1 MSKRKTPVKKETKVL
16 SINLETQTAPK
27 VQEVRGRNYIE
38 YGAEGWVN
46 LYPQFLIDLYYN
58 SSTHAAIIN
67 TTADMIAGEDIVC
80 EDEENDNLELK
91 SFLNHANGKESLHEI
106 IKKISLDFKLQGG
119 FALNIIWNA
128 ERTKIAEIY
137 HVPVERLRVGI
148 PNEMGVI
155 DTFHIS
161 SDWSDTRQ
169 NPPQEV
175 PAFDLNDR
183 TSPSQILYSGTYSP
197 NMDIYHTPDYVAGCN
212 WALIDQKVSEFHL
225 SNIENSFSGSYF
237 ISFNNGV
244 PSQEERMRIEQSIV
258 DKFVGAKAAGK
269 FVLTFSDDKN
279 REPSITPINP
289 PDLDKQYT
297 TLQSLLLTNILTAHR
312 VVSPL
317 LFGIRDTSGLGNNA
331 NEMSEAF
338 DLYLNSVIKPY
349 QNHILSVLKK
359 LLSVNGI
366 NYPLTFI
373 QNKPLTNRFDT
384 ETLLSV
390 MTQDEIRSE
399 LGLEPLQKQED
410 VAKDFQKELPTF
422 DTKEEAIAEAERLGC
437 SGYHTHTENG
447 KTVYMPCEDH
457 EQITNLSKCGC
468 KHEFISPN
476 PCEEGYEAIGTK
488 IKDGRKVPNCVP
500 IKATKLSDY
509 IQKYGEDIPDDWEL
523 IDVENAD
530 GEHPQFD
537 FENELNSL
545 VNTELSKVEL
555 EEDSELDGVGGRRG
569 FVSGYFRVRYRY
581 THDDSQTN
589 VSGTSRDFCED
600 LMAADKIYTKEAIEG
615 MFNMNSELSP
625 SGSSGYDKFEFKGGA
640 YCEHYWQRLIFR
652 TSIGRG
658 MKRDLDDSMLVS
670 TAKARSEGFYPKAI
684 RDEWKTPKDMKNRG
698 SLKNKD

>member
-1 MSKRKTPVKKETKVL
+1 MSKRKTPVNKETKVL

-27 VQEVRGRNYIE
+27 VQEVRGRDYIE
-38 YGAEGWVN
+38 YGSEGWAN

-67 TTADMIAGEDIVC
+67 TTADMIAGEDLIC
-80 EDEENDNLELK
+80 EDEENDNIELK
-91 SFLNHANGKESLHEI
+91 SFLSNANGKESLHDI

-148 PNEMGVI
+148 PNEMGVV
-155 DTFHIS
+155 DTFHIC

-244 PSQEERMRIEQSIV
+244 PSQEERMQIENSIV
-258 DKFVGAKAAGK
+258 EKFVGAKAAGK

-297 TLQSLLLTNILTAHR
+297 TLQSLLLTNILTSHR

-349 QNHILSVLKK
+349 QNHILNVLKK
-359 LLSVNGI
+359 LLTVNGI

-384 ETLLSV
+384 DTLLSV
-390 MTQDEIRSE
+390 MTQEEIRSE
-399 LGLEPLQKQED
+399 LGLEPLKKEEEVVD
-410 VAKDFQKELPTF
+410 DFEKELPTF
-422 DTKEEAIAEAERLGC
+422 DTKEEAIAEAKKLGC

-447 KTVYMPCEDH
+447 KTLYMPCENH
-457 EQITNLSKCGC
+457 EQITSLTEQLNFK
-468 KHEFISPN
+468 
-476 PCEEGYEAIGTK
+476 
-488 IKDGRKVPNCVP
+488 
-500 IKATKLSDY
+500 DY
-509 IQKYGEDIPDDWEL
+509 IQKYGEDIPEDWEL
-523 IDVENAD
+523 IDAENAE
-530 GEHPQFD
+530 GEHPEFN
-537 FENELNSL
+537 FEDTLNELC
-545 VNTELSKVEL
+545 NTELSKIEL
-555 EEDSELDGVGGRRG
+555 EEESELDGLGGKRG

-581 THDDSQTN
+581 THDDSQVNET
-589 VSGTSRDFCED
+589 GTSRDFCQD
-600 LMAADKIYTKEAIEG
+600 LMSADKIYTKEVIEG
-615 MFNMNSELSP
+615 MFNENSSF
-625 SGSSGYDKFEFKGGA
+625 GAGKKGGGYDKFEFKGGA

-698 SLKNKD
+698 SLKNK

>member
-1 MSKRKTPVKKETKVL
+1 MSKRKINTKQETKVL

-27 VQEVRGRNYIE
+27 VQEVRGRDYIE
-38 YGAEGWVN
+38 YGSEGWAN

-67 TTADMIAGEDIVC
+67 TTAGMIAGEDLVC
-80 EDEENDNLELK
+80 EDEENEDNIELK
-91 SFLNHANGKESLHEI
+91 SFLNNANGKESLHDI
-106 IKKISLDFKLQGG
+106 IKKVSLDFKLQGG
-119 FALNIIWNA
+119 FALNLIYNA

-137 HVPVERLRVGI
+137 HVPVERLRVGL
-148 PNEMGVI
+148 PNEMGKV
-155 DTFHIS
+155 DTFYIC
-161 SDWSDTRQ
+161 SDWGDVRQ

-183 TSPSQILYSGTYSP
+183 TAASQIVYSGTYSP

-244 PSQEERMRIEQSIV
+244 PSQEERMQIENSIV
-258 DKFVGAKAAGK
+258 EKFVGAKAAGK

-349 QNHILSVLKK
+349 QNHILNVLKK
-359 LLSVNGI
+359 VFTVNGI

-384 ETLLSV
+384 DTLLSV

-399 LGLEPLQKQED
+399 LGLEPLKAEEEVAED
-410 VAKDFQKELPTF
+410 FEKELPSF
-422 DTKEEAIAEAERLGC
+422 DTKEEAIAEAKKLGC
-437 SGYHTHTENG
+437 SGFHTHTENG
-447 KTVYMPCEDH
+447 KTLYMPCENH
-457 EQITNLSKCGC
+457 EQITSLNKEL
-468 KHEFISPN
+468 N
-476 PCEEGYEAIGTK
+476 
-488 IKDGRKVPNCVP
+488 
-500 IKATKLSDY
+500 LSDY
-509 IQKYGEDIPDDWEL
+509 IQKYGEEIPEDWEL
-523 IDVENAD
+523 IDEENAE
-530 GEHPQFD
+530 GEHPEFN
-537 FENELNSL
+537 FEDELNSL
-545 VNTELSKVEL
+545 VNTELSKVNL
-555 EEDSELDGVGGRRG
+555 EESDLDGVGGKRG
-569 FVSGYFRVRYRY
+569 YVSGYFRVRYLY
-581 THDDSQTN
+581 THDNSQVN
-589 VSGTSRDFCED
+589 KSNTSRDFCED
-600 LMAADKIYTKEAIEG
+600 LLSADKIYTKEVIEG
-615 MFNMNSELSP
+615 MFNMNSGLSP

-640 YCEHYWQRLIFR
+640 YCEHYWSRLIFR

-684 RDEWKTPKDMKNRG
+684 RDEWKTPKDMTNRG
-698 SLKNKD
+698 SLKNK

>member
-1 MSKRKTPVKKETKVL
+1 MNDKIL

-46 LYPQFLIDLYYN
+46 LYPQFLIDLYYY
-58 SSTHAAIIN
+58 SSTHASIIN
-67 TTADMIAGEDIVC
+67 TSADMIAGEDIVC

-279 REPSITPINP
+279 REPSITPI
-289 PDLDKQYT
+289 
-297 TLQSLLLTNILTAHR
+297 
-312 VVSPL
+312 
-317 LFGIRDTSGLGNNA
+317 
-331 NEMSEAF
+331 
-338 DLYLNSVIKPY
+338 
-349 QNHILSVLKK
+349 
-359 LLSVNGI
+359 
-366 NYPLTFI
+366 YP
-373 QNKPLTNRFDT
+373 
-384 ETLLSV
+384 
-390 MTQDEIRSE
+390 
-399 LGLEPLQKQED
+399 
-410 VAKDFQKELPTF
+410 
-422 DTKEEAIAEAERLGC
+422 
-437 SGYHTHTENG
+437 
-447 KTVYMPCEDH
+447 
-457 EQITNLSKCGC
+457 
-468 KHEFISPN
+468 
-476 PCEEGYEAIGTK
+476 
-488 IKDGRKVPNCVP
+488 
-500 IKATKLSDY
+500 
-509 IQKYGEDIPDDWEL
+509 
-523 IDVENAD
+523 
-530 GEHPQFD
+530 
-537 FENELNSL
+537 
-545 VNTELSKVEL
+545 
-555 EEDSELDGVGGRRG
+555 
-569 FVSGYFRVRYRY
+569 
-581 THDDSQTN
+581 
-589 VSGTSRDFCED
+589 
-600 LMAADKIYTKEAIEG
+600 
-615 MFNMNSELSP
+615 
-625 SGSSGYDKFEFKGGA
+625 
-640 YCEHYWQRLIFR
+640 
-652 TSIGRG
+652 
-658 MKRDLDDSMLVS
+658 
-670 TAKARSEGFYPKAI
+670 
-684 RDEWKTPKDMKNRG
+684 
-698 SLKNKD
+698 